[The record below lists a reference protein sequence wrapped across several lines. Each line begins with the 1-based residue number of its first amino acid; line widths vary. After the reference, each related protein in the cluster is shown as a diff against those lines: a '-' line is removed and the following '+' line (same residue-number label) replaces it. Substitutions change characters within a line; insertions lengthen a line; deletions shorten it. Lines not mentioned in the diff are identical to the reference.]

1 MHFGFK
7 GKDQK
12 HVYNFARKICF
23 DYFHARVV
31 RILNYIN
38 YKKKTI
44 KEVRSLDYSGNYKR
58 VFALSFLPKYKYLF
72 PQQHLQKVFLRTANN
87 VAQRRLY
94 FFLFFYLFTYARVNV
109 ENKIP
114 LSLKWSNVVLPPIY
128 HQKYGTPKWTKSTRY
143 VTDR

>member
-23 DYFHARVV
+23 DHFHARVV
-31 RILNYIN
+31 RILNYKK
-38 YKKKTI
+38 KKKTI

-94 FFLFFYLFTYARVNV
+94 YFFSYSFTYARVNV
-109 ENKIP
+109 ENEIP
-114 LSLKWSNVVLPPIY
+114 LSLKWSNVVLPQYIIKNME
-128 HQKYGTPKWTKSTRY
+128 HQNGQKIR
-143 VTDR
+143 VT